1 VFGWRL
7 HARSLDGREL
17 LTGAAAC
24 AFTALAIVLAGHKL
38 SPPLALLV
46 PLGLALV
53 VVLLMRPLLCLCVT
67 VGLAIL
73 IEGSFG
79 LLPSQADFYKELFHR
94 LTALDGLVAL
104 TLVAVGLDML
114 RDGRQLRFPRELRIV
129 DAVLV
134 LGMIC
139 GIAVAKGGSSGLK
152 SLVLAENVIAYLLL
166 LPLAVAN
173 MKVDRRQ
180 LRLVLGGT
188 LVLALFKAVLGLL
201 EVGAH
206 KGVAIEGS
214 ANLTYYQPTANW
226 IVMLALLGVVAAVLA
241 RMRPPLWMLLGSPL
255 LIASLI
261 LSYRRSF
268 WIATVLALLLVV
280 LLALSPVGRRLLVP
294 TALIVAAGVW
304 LLGSIH
310 FQSSSPIVKRAESLS
325 PTSLTANVEDR
336 YRLDER
342 ANVLANLEQKP
353 VTGIGILGSW
363 QATKRPLPVEHE
375 AASREYV
382 HFALLWWWM
391 KLGIF
396 GLLAY
401 PLLML
406 STARLAWRVWRRGNE
421 AIVRAFG
428 LASLCGL
435 AGLIAAET
443 TATFTGAEL
452 RFSVVLAAQIGLLA
466 LLASQTSSGEEP
478 LPGPHGQQP
487 ASPSALSPAA
497 A

>member
-1 VFGWRL
+1 MSQWRL

-24 AFTALAIVLAGHKL
+24 AFTALAIILAGHKL
-38 SPPLALLV
+38 SPTLAPLA
-46 PLGLALV
+46 PLGIALV

-67 VGLAIL
+67 VGLTIL
-73 IEGSFG
+73 LEGTFG
-79 LLPSQADFYKELFHR
+79 LLSSQADFYKVLFHR
-94 LTALDGLVAL
+94 LTVLDGLVAL
-104 TLVAVGLDML
+104 TIVAVGLDVI

-129 DAVLV
+129 DTVLV
-134 LGMIC
+134 LGLIC
-139 GIAVAKGGSSGLK
+139 GVAVGKGGSSGLK
-152 SLVLAENVIAYLLL
+152 SLVLAENVISYLLL

-173 MKVDRRQ
+173 MRVDRGQ
-180 LRLVLGGT
+180 LRLVLGG
-188 LVLALFKAVLGLL
+188 VFALALVKAVLGLL
-201 EVGAH
+201 EIAAH
-206 KGVAIEGS
+206 KGIAIEGS
-214 ANLTYYQPTANW
+214 ANLTYYEPTANW
-226 IVMLALLGVVAAVLA
+226 VVMLALLGVVAAVLA
-241 RMRPPLWMLLGSPL
+241 RLRPPLWMLLGSPL
-255 LIASLI
+255 LIASLV

-268 WIATVLALLLVV
+268 WIATLLGLLLVV

-342 ANVLANLEQKP
+342 ANVLADLEKKP
-353 VTGIGILGSW
+353 ITGIGVLGTW

-375 AASREYV
+375 DAREYV

-401 PLLML
+401 PLLMF
-406 STARLAWRVWRRGNE
+406 STARLAWRVWRHGQE

-428 LASLCGL
+428 LASLCGI

-443 TATFTGAEL
+443 TATFTGSEL
-452 RFSVVLAAQIGLLA
+452 RFSVVFAAQIGLLA
-466 LLASQTSSGEEP
+466 LLSSQIGSREAGDSESDQDP
-478 LPGPHGQQP
+478 PG
-487 ASPSALSPAA
+487 ARALSPAA